1 MKHQDHNL
9 EILGTLYR
17 DTSGDLMLLS
27 EHGLHH
33 VAIES
38 EDSMPSSA
46 NTTLYID
53 AHEVD
58 WGAGGTIEMWAC
70 DLWEDLLYD
79 TKNDY
84 GEEEAGKMATAITRT
99 FSAVILSTTHS

>member
-1 MKHQDHNL
+1 MKSPDHNL

-17 DTSGDLMLLS
+17 DGSGELMLLS
-27 EHGLHH
+27 ERGLHH
-33 VAIES
+33 VMIET

-46 NTTLYID
+46 NATLYTRT
-53 AHEVD
+53 HEVD
-58 WGAGGTIEMWAC
+58 WHRGGPTEVWAC

-84 GEEEAGKMATAITRT
+84 GKEEAEKMAT
-99 FSAVILSTTHS
+99 AVILSTTQ